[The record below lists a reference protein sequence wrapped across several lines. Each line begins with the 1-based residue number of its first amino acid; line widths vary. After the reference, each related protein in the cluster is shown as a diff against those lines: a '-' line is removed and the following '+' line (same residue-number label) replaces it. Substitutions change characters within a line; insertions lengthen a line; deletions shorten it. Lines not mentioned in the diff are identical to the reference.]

1 MECTSSIHMLG
12 VMESSVPLSV
22 GVLGMAIHPP
32 LHNKEGEDIMECMI
46 SYHTHV
52 RCGVVVLRPL

>member
-32 LHNKEGEDIMECMI
+32 LHNKEGEDIM
-46 SYHTHV
+46 
-52 RCGVVVLRPL
+52 VVHDIIPYTC